1 MWWRSS
7 VCLRYPSHHA
17 FAATVFEASS
27 SFTGK
32 RDGFVFKT
40 GPKGLGT
47 SISAF
52 CVQKAKAGRHRHSS
66 IFVGRLLWRLPEFG
80 FLCQRAARC

>member
-1 MWWRSS
+1 VEKQS
-7 VCLRYPSHHA
+7 LPSLPFPPCCA

-47 SISAF
+47 RVSAF
-52 CVQKAKAGRHRHSS
+52 CAEGQAGRHRRRSV
-66 IFVGRLLWRLPEFG
+66 FVGRLL
-80 FLCQRAARC
+80 

>member
-1 MWWRSS
+1 MWWISKQRP
-7 VCLRYPSHHA
+7 PSLPAPPCCA

-52 CVQKAKAGRHRHSS
+52 CVQKAKAGQHRH
-66 IFVGRLLWRLPEFG
+66 
-80 FLCQRAARC
+80 